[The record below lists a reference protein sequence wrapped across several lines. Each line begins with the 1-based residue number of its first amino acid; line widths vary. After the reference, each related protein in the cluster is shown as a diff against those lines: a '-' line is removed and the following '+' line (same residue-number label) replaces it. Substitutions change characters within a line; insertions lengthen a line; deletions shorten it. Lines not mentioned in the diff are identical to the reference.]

1 MFAISTRV
9 AIRTLNLN
17 SIEYMIQEAFTGI
30 RRNGIM
36 AFASITTVALSLT
49 VLGAFVLA
57 AMGANNFAAVQ
68 LREFEIAVFMNK
80 GIDEEQTAKVAAEVR
95 QIPGVKSV
103 TIRSREEEWK
113 RFKLETPE
121 FESAGTSAKVLP
133 NAMDVRV
140 GEPNQTVWISSKIR
154 ELKSVHEVNFADED
168 FDRVMKIIKAIR
180 AIGTFG
186 AIVLL
191 IVTAM
196 IISNAIRLT
205 LYARRAEI
213 RTMQLVGATNQFIRI
228 PLVLE
233 GILFG
238 ALGAVVAW
246 GLLRFMSTYASRV
259 SLTVPSLRNLSA
271 GLGSAEIMI
280 GLGILGAVIG
290 AVGSVL
296 SIRRFLRD

>member
-1 MFAISTRV
+1 
-9 AIRTLNLN
+9 LNLN
-17 SIEYMIQEAFTGI
+17 SIEYVIQEAFAGI
-30 RRNGIM
+30 RRNGVM

-57 AMGANNFAAVQ
+57 AMGARNFAAVQ

-80 GIDEEQTAKVAAEVR
+80 GITEADTAKIADDVR
-95 QIPGVKSV
+95 KIAGVKSV
-103 TIRSREEEWK
+103 SIRSREEEWR

-121 FESAGTSAKVLP
+121 FESAGTSASVLP

-140 GEPNQTVWISSKIR
+140 GEPSQTVWISSKIR
-154 ELKSVHEVNFADED
+154 AMKSVHEVNFADED
-168 FDRVMKIIKAIR
+168 FDRVMSVIR
-180 AIGTFG
+180 VIRGTGTLG

-213 RTMQLVGATNQFIRI
+213 RTMQLVGATNEFIRI
-228 PLVLE
+228 PLVIE

-238 ALGAVVAW
+238 AIGAAAAW
-246 GLLRFMSTYASRV
+246 ALLRLMSTYISKA
-259 SLTVPSLRNLSA
+259 SLTIPSLRDLSA
-271 GLGSAEIMI
+271 GIGDIQLLFGLMI
-280 GLGILGAVIG
+280 VGAVIG
-290 AVGSVL
+290 AVGSWM
-296 SIRRFLRD
+296 SIRRFLHD